1 MEGDDGECF
10 GVKLYLDDLSE
21 RHVIHE
27 ISKDRFISI
36 ILLMKDSIVCDICI
50 RIGNRYSDAVFWYF
64 IDVIGE
70 IRGKTG

>member
-27 ISKDRFISI
+27 ISKDRF
-36 ILLMKDSIVCDICI
+36 LLQ
-50 RIGNRYSDAVFWYF
+50 SDVVLIPKSTAF
-64 IDVIGE
+64 
-70 IRGKTG
+70 